1 MGIGWTT
8 EWVSRTKG
16 LCVSPGQK
24 SLAVKTSLRS
34 SILLH
39 PNNNIHC
46 MFFFFLQSSKS
57 KDQKNDSNS
66 KESEAKNAKESKS
79 KKDNGAPAKKK
90 KQQVKTV
97 ELRVET
103 SVPGLTRAQLQEAI
117 DREVCAKCYQVQG
130 LVCWNTAVRIT
141 LFSKSIKHL

>member
-1 MGIGWTT
+1 M
-8 EWVSRTKG
+8 
-16 LCVSPGQK
+16 
-24 SLAVKTSLRS
+24 
-34 SILLH
+34 
-39 PNNNIHC
+39 
-46 MFFFFLQSSKS
+46 FFFLQSSKS

-103 SVPGLTRAQLQEAI
+103 SVPGLTCAQLQEAI

-141 LFSKSIKHL
+141 LFF